1 MPRLKFFLPLAAFA
15 LLGILLF
22 RGLSLDPTALPSA
35 LIGKS
40 LPEFAL
46 ADLHTG
52 EPQSRESLVGAPML
66 INVWATW
73 CYSCRVE
80 HPFLLELAER
90 GIKIVGL
97 NYKDDSAKAL
107 QWLADLGDPYAISL
121 ADTEGVFGLDLGV
134 YGAPETYIAMPL
146 VWSDSG
152 TLGFWIP
159 RFGKLILR
167 PGLTARQQGRPF
179 EIDPILLL
187 SAVRPCST
195 VLLIA
200 RWRGHRNL

>member
-1 MPRLKFFLPLAAFA
+1 MPRLKFFLPLAAVA

-46 ADLHTG
+46 TDLHTG
-52 EPQSRESLVGAPML
+52 EPQSRQSLVGAPML
-66 INVWATW
+66 VNVWATW

-134 YGAPETYIAMPL
+134 YGAPETYIVDAAGVVRFRHVGVLDPE
-146 VWSDSG
+146 VWQADFAPWFDSE
-152 TLGFWIP
+152 
-159 RFGKLILR
+159 
-167 PGLTARQQGRPF
+167 TAG
-179 EIDPILLL
+179 EAL
-187 SAVRPCST
+187 
-195 VLLIA
+195 
-200 RWRGHRNL
+200 

>member
-35 LIGKS
+35 LIGKP

-46 ADLHTG
+46 ADLHYG
-52 EPQSRESLVGAPML
+52 EPLSRQSLVGAPML
-66 INVWATW
+66 VNVWATW

-90 GIKIVGL
+90 GIRIVGL

-107 QWLADLGDPYAISL
+107 QWLDDLGDPYAISL
-121 ADTEGVFGLDLGV
+121 ADTEGVLGLDLGV
-134 YGAPETYIAMPL
+134 YGAPETYIVDAGGVVRFRHVGVLDPE
-146 VWSDSG
+146 VWQADFESWFDS
-152 TLGFWIP
+152 
-159 RFGKLILR
+159 
-167 PGLTARQQGRPF
+167 
-179 EIDPILLL
+179 E
-187 SAVRPCST
+187 T
-195 VLLIA
+195 VGNAL
-200 RWRGHRNL
+200 